1 MEKHLDDKPDEI
13 KTDEV
18 GGSGD
23 SEVVAK
29 KDPSEKLDI
38 LDAEPVDKVG
48 DEALE
53 KCEESE
59 ITSPTDKEESASEN
73 EVEGSQDGSSSQD
86 FKQNQLLSTDT
97 EKGGSHESHTMELYR
112 SSDQDTSSSTSI
124 STFDPFS
131 TSSVRPPS
139 SLHSSPS
146 SLESVARTAADLH
159 PPDPAL
165 PKGPRE
171 TDQSIVP

>member
-1 MEKHLDDKPDEI
+1 MMEKHSDDKPDEI
-13 KTDEV
+13 KTDEVV

-29 KDPSEKLDI
+29 KDPSEKMDI

-48 DEALE
+48 DEASE

-59 ITSPTDKEESASEN
+59 ITSPTDKEESANEN

-97 EKGGSHESHTMELYR
+97 EKG
-112 SSDQDTSSSTSI
+112 
-124 STFDPFS
+124 
-131 TSSVRPPS
+131 
-139 SLHSSPS
+139 
-146 SLESVARTAADLH
+146 A
-159 PPDPAL
+159 
-165 PKGPRE
+165 
-171 TDQSIVP
+171 